1 MDNQGDDR
9 KVPFTY
15 IWAVENYS
23 EPIHLTLQ
31 SPSFVVDSIEK
42 TKWCLVLYVNPHCV
56 LCYIARQSDS
66 SGLKSMEIDFELAI
80 LADDGTPISE
90 EKEVSFTINHHS
102 KIQKLI
108 ENSVLYER
116 RAEILPKNTLTIR
129 CRMWRKEFSINS
141 EDLCFA
147 RSKLRI
153 ERTSFMWPV
162 TDFKGLAGDKT
173 CKRVH
178 PIPDK
183 KPVMDYIL
191 RLNQNDGEEE
201 VRVEIDVEGGRG
213 YSIFGEISV
222 LDAEGRI
229 IDLTKIKSRLHLDQT
244 NIQFPMLTTK
254 SKLMADEY
262 LCLPNETLLLRCAL
276 EIFIGVSLS
285 RIEYCTFLPSLNTE
299 DFLNAEKQ
307 NEVDEEEFAYCSG
320 PCPLKQALL
329 NLYKDGS
336 FSDVTLKAGTESFNV
351 HKNILSVRSPVFKA
365 MFTGNEELCTA
376 PKHKIVGTKYF

>member
-1 MDNQGDDR
+1 
-9 KVPFTY
+9 
-15 IWAVENYS
+15 
-23 EPIHLTLQ
+23 
-31 SPSFVVDSIEK
+31 
-42 TKWCLVLYVNPHCV
+42 
-56 LCYIARQSDS
+56 
-66 SGLKSMEIDFELAI
+66 
-80 LADDGTPISE
+80 
-90 EKEVSFTINHHS
+90 
-102 KIQKLI
+102 
-108 ENSVLYER
+108 
-116 RAEILPKNTLTIR
+116 
-129 CRMWRKEFSINS
+129 MWRKEFSINS

-162 TDFKGLAGDKT
+162 TDFKGLTGDKT

-229 IDLTKIKSRLHLDQT
+229 IDSTKIKSRLHLDQT

-276 EIFIGVSLS
+276 EIFIGVSVS

-307 NEVDEEEFAYCSG
+307 NEVDEEEFTYCSG

-365 MFTGNEELCTA
+365 MFTGNTVEDSHWEFAFDLYRAADEYELMDLRERCSDVLKANLSASNVCDIMSLAGMYLDQSLKMAAQDFVLEQGAGFTSSEEWKMFEETNSDLDNVLFLQ
-376 PKHKIVGTKYF
+376 KIRNSVKTHQNIKL